1 MDINFSIGRI
11 ILLTYVI
18 LASSYCTNL
27 FSHGLKEAIENNRM
41 AQHLILL
48 ILIMTI
54 MTIFGNPLGVK
65 ITKNEQGNMILMSL
79 LVYVWFIMTTKLD
92 LTWNISILIILT
104 MYFIYESQKVS
115 DYNVMLKDDN
125 LAIEKKKELL
135 DSFNYMQ
142 SYLMIAIFGITLTGT
157 FLYANEKQGQYGGGF
172 SYFNFFFN

>member
-11 ILLTYVI
+11 VLLTYVI

-48 ILIMTI
+48 ILIMTV
-54 MTIFGNPLGVK
+54 MTIFGNPLGVQ
-65 ITKNEQGNMILMSL
+65 ITKNEQGNMIIMSL

-92 LTWNISILIILT
+92 LTWNLSILIILT

-115 DYNVMLKDDN
+115 DYNIMLRDDN
-125 LAIEKKKELL
+125 LSIEKKKELL
-135 DSFNYMQ
+135 DSYNQLQ
-142 SYLMIAIFGITLTGT
+142 SYVLLVIFGVTLTGT
-157 FLYANEKQGQYGGGF
+157 YLYSNEKQVQYGGGF
-172 SYFNFFFN
+172 SYFNFFFY

>member
-11 ILLTYVI
+11 VLLTYVI

-27 FSHGLKEAIENNRM
+27 FSRGLKEAIENNRM

-48 ILIMTI
+48 ILIMTV
-54 MTIFGNPLGVK
+54 MTIFGNPLGVQ

-104 MYFIYESQKVS
+104 MYFMYESQKVS

-125 LAIEKKKELL
+125 LCDEKKKELL
-135 DSFNYMQ
+135 DSFNNLQ
-142 SYLMIAIFGITLTGT
+142 SYLLLLIFGITLTGT
-157 FLYANEKQGQYGGGF
+157 YLYANEKKEQVGGSF
-172 SYFNFFFN
+172 SYFNFFFY

>member
-11 ILLTYVI
+11 VLLTYVI

-48 ILIMTI
+48 ILIMTV
-54 MTIFGNPLGVK
+54 MTIFGNPLGVQ
-65 ITKNEQGNMILMSL
+65 ITKNEQGNMIIMSL

-92 LTWNISILIILT
+92 LTWNLSILIILT

-115 DYNVMLKDDN
+115 DYNVMLRDDN
-125 LAIEKKKELL
+125 LSIEKKKELL
-135 DSFNYMQ
+135 DSYNQLQ
-142 SYLMIAIFGITLTGT
+142 SYVLLVIFGVTLTGT
-157 FLYANEKQGQYGGGF
+157 YLYSNEKQVQYGGGF
-172 SYFNFFFN
+172 SYFNFFFY